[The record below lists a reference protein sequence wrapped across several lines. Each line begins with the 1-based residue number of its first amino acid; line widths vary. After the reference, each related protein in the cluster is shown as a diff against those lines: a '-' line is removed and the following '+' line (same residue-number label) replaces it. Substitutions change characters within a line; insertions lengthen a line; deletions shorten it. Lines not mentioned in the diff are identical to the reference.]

1 MTVLFIRLMEASAAN
16 EKTISSIHIYANG
29 NSIIIEAGSTSDK
42 TLIYL
47 DSNINGIIDNG
58 ETS

>member
-1 MTVLFIRLMEASAAN
+1 MEASATN
-16 EKTISSIHIYANG
+16 EITISSIHIYAKG

-47 DSNINGIIDNG
+47 DSNSNGIIDNG